1 MSGRISEIEVFI
13 KVVETGSFTAAAD
26 ALRLS
31 PSAISKIIA
40 RIEARLGLPL
50 AIRSTR
56 KLRLTVEGEDYF
68 ARGKQIL
75 QDISSLERGVR
86 ESAGQIGGTL
96 RVSCNVP
103 FGIHQIMPIVSG
115 FLAAYP
121 DIALEFSLSDTTAD
135 LIREGVDVAI
145 RTGVLTDS
153 TIRVRRLAASL
164 RHVVASPDYLA
175 RHGVPVEPRDLL
187 EHNCLTLGFSRS
199 YGKWPFRVDQDGVVT
214 QLDLAVKGNL
224 SLDNG
229 ESLRRFAL
237 DGIGVARLSEFHIGS
252 DLRTGRLVSVLDTF
266 NPGDREPVSIIYA
279 DRTPLAPR
287 IRVFVDYLVQN
298 VAP

>member
-1 MSGRISEIEVFI
+1 MSGRISEIEVFV

-26 ALRLS
+26 ALHLS
-31 PSAISKIIA
+31 PSAISKIVA

-75 QDISSLERGVR
+75 QDISTLERGVR
-86 ESAGQIGGTL
+86 ESAGQLGGTL

-103 FGIHQIMPIVSG
+103 FGLHRVAPLIAG
-115 FLAAYP
+115 FLEAYP
-121 DIALEFSLSDTTAD
+121 DIALEFSLSDNTAD

-153 TIRVRRLAASL
+153 TIRFRRLVSSP
-164 RHVVASPDYLA
+164 RHVVASPAYLE
-175 RHGVPVEPRDLL
+175 RHGIPEQPRDLL
-187 EHNCLTLGFSRS
+187 DHNCLTLGFNRN
-199 YGKWPFRVDQDGVVT
+199 YGKWPFRIDQDAAVT
-214 QLDLAVKGNL
+214 HLDLVVKGNL

-237 DGIGVARLSEFHIGS
+237 DGIGLARLSEFHIGP
-252 DLRTGRLVSVLDTF
+252 DLRAGRLVPVLETF

-279 DRTPLAPR
+279 DQSSLAPR
-287 IRVFVDYLVQN
+287 IRVFIDYLVKHLTH
-298 VAP
+298 

>member
-1 MSGRISEIEVFI
+1 M
-13 KVVETGSFTAAAD
+13 A
-26 ALRLS
+26 S

-103 FGIHQIMPIVSG
+103 FGIHRIMPIVSG

>member
-1 MSGRISEIEVFI
+1 MSGRISEIEVFV

-103 FGIHQIMPIVSG
+103 FGIHRIAPLVAG
-115 FLAAYP
+115 FLETYP
-121 DIALEFSLSDTTAD
+121 DIVLEFSLSDTTAD

-153 TIRVRRLAASL
+153 TIRFRRLATSP
-164 RHVVASPDYLA
+164 RHVVASPDYLE

-229 ESLRRFAL
+229 ESLRQFAL
-237 DGIGVARLSEFHIGS
+237 DGIGLARLSEFHIGH
-252 DLRTGRLVSVLDTF
+252 DLKTGRLISVLDTF

-279 DRTPLAPR
+279 EQSPLAPR
-287 IRVFVDYLVQN
+287 IRVFVDYLVQHI
-298 VAP
+298 AP